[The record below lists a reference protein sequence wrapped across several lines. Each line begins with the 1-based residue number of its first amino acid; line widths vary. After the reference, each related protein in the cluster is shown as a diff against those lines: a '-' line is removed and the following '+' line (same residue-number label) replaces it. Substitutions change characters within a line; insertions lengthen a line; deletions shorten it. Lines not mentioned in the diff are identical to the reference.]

1 MADNENSE
9 QQANQ
14 EGEKPEENTADYWK
28 AKYEDMRGHM
38 RDWQSKAESNKSV
51 ATEYAQYKETTQAE
65 IDKATKR
72 AEKAEAKL
80 ADYEADQQKAGWRS
94 AAAEKYGVPAE
105 LLHGDTEETINASAE
120 ALKAWG
126 DTLKPKSYAPHITDP
141 AGHPEDPKPSENAE
155 LLKQLFNN
163 Q

>member
-14 EGEKPEENTADYWK
+14 EGEKPEENTAEYWK
-28 AKYEDMRGHM
+28 AKYEDM
-38 RDWQSKAESNKSV
+38 SNKSV
-51 ATEYAQYKETTQAE
+51 ATEYAQYKEATQAE
-65 IDKATKR
+65 IDKANKR